1 MATPPFVALSQQQ
14 VNSWPGK
21 PSPGLDIDGFPVD
34 VSTPAQR
41 KEAFLQL
48 ARDRFTLSKNASD
61 TQRSEMQEDQN
72 FYCPTDANG
81 QWDPVAIA
89 ARKQQDRPI
98 LTINRMP
105 GFVGHV
111 ANNMRQAR
119 PAIKIVPTGE
129 PGANDDMAEVRQ
141 GIVRYIEQNSRA
153 DIPYDTS
160 FESMCITGLGWMRVV
175 DDWASPDS
183 FDKDLYIRWVKN
195 TFSVYWDPF
204 CQQPDWSDMKF
215 AFVVNDLT
223 RREFVAK
230 YGDSYDAVDGNL
242 FKSIGDQSAEWFA
255 GQKIRV
261 AEYFYVEHQDD
272 ILCEMLDKTT
282 RFYSELRGGAGS
294 EYRLQ
299 TEESGDRVLYL
310 GEEPIGRTRKAKR
323 PIVKW
328 ALITGLDVIQ
338 ERVWKGK
345 YIPLIP
351 VIGNQIQKN
360 GETILV
366 GMVRYAREPQ
376 RMYNYAYSSFVE
388 TVALAPKAPFVA
400 EVDQVPDGL
409 VEEWRDSN
417 KMPTA
422 VLRYKRVVAE
432 GANGAVLVPPPVR
445 QQAEPPIAAFVQ
457 LLTLCDQMMKS
468 VFSIYDASLGQRGP
482 QESGLAINARKIE
495 SDNGTYNWG
504 DNFIRSLRYLGL
516 VLDDLSPHY
525 YNTPGR
531 VLQVTQED
539 QTLRKLVLNEE
550 FEENGQKKHFDL
562 STGGK
567 YTVVISTGPSYQT
580 LRNEASA
587 QMMELIKADPQLLQI
602 AGDLFV
608 ETLDFPGKE
617 AIVER
622 LRKALPAQLQPQDK
636 DGPQIPPQVQA
647 QMAQMQQMV
656 QQLSQALHEATD
668 KKELEKMKQDY
679 DTLRTQMTQEVV
691 LAVAQLKTGSDE
703 AKYMNDRIFAELERI
718 RAATEGQL
726 SGKSTNG
733 QTAQPSSAGPET
745 APVEASVG
753 G

>member
-21 PSPGLDIDGFPVD
+21 PSPGLDIDGNSVD
-34 VSTPAQR
+34 VSTPQQR
-41 KEAFLQL
+41 KDAFLQL

-175 DDWASPDS
+175 DDWAAPDS

-204 CQQPDWSDMKF
+204 CQQPDWSDMQF
-215 AFVVNDLT
+215 AFVVADLT

-230 YGDSYDAVDGNL
+230 YGDKYDAVDGNL
-242 FKSIGDQSAEWFA
+242 FKSIGDQSAEWYA

-261 AEYFYVEHQDD
+261 AEYFYVEYQDD

-282 RFYSELRGGAGS
+282 KFYSELRGGAGND
-294 EYRLQ
+294 YHLV
-299 TEESGDRVLYL
+299 TEDGGEKVLYL
-310 GEEPIGRTRKAKR
+310 GEEPIGRTRPAKK
-323 PIVKW
+323 PVVKW
-328 ALITGLDVIQ
+328 ALITGLDVIK
-338 ERVWKGK
+338 ERTWKGK

-351 VIGNQIQKN
+351 VLGNQIQKN

-422 VLRYKRVVAE
+422 VLRYKRVIAE
-432 GANGAVLVPPPVR
+432 GSNGSVLVPPPVR

-504 DNFIRSLRYLGL
+504 DNFIRSLRYLGM

-539 QTLRKLVLNEE
+539 QTLRKLVLNEP
-550 FEENGQKKHFDL
+550 FEEDGKTKHFDL
-562 STGGK
+562 SNGGK

-622 LRKALPAQLQPQDK
+622 LRKALPQQLQPQDT
-636 DGPQIPPQVQA
+636 DAPQIPPQVQA
-647 QMAQMQQMV
+647 QVAQMQQMI
-656 QQLSQALHEATD
+656 QQLSQALHAATD
-668 KKELEKMKQDY
+668 KKELERMKLDY
-679 DTLRTQMTQEVV
+679 DLLRTEMTNSSNQIIQLLKQGHAQAEFLSEKQFQEAERLQMKVE
-691 LAVAQLKTGSDE
+691 
-703 AKYMNDRIFAELERI
+703 
-718 RAATEGQL
+718 
-726 SGKSTNG
+726 
-733 QTAQPSSAGPET
+733 P
-745 APVEASVG
+745 PVEQAQTSSV
-753 G
+753 

>member
-21 PSPGLDIDGFPVD
+21 PSPGLDIDGNSVD
-34 VSTPAQR
+34 VSTPQQR
-41 KEAFLQL
+41 KDAFLQL

-72 FYCPTDANG
+72 FYCPTEANG

-175 DDWASPDS
+175 DDWAAPDS

-204 CQQPDWSDMKF
+204 CQQPDWSDMQF
-215 AFVVNDLT
+215 AFVVADLT

-230 YGDSYDAVDGNL
+230 YGDKYNAVDGNL
-242 FKSIGDQSAEWFA
+242 FKSIGDQSAEWYA

-261 AEYFYVEHQDD
+261 AEYFYVEYQDD

-282 RFYSELRGGAGS
+282 KFYSELRGGAGND
-294 EYRLQ
+294 YHLV
-299 TEESGDRVLYL
+299 TEDGGEKVLYL
-310 GEEPIGRTRKAKR
+310 GEEPIGRTRPAKK
-323 PIVKW
+323 PVVKW
-328 ALITGLDVIQ
+328 ALITGLDVIK
-338 ERVWKGK
+338 ERTWKGK

-351 VIGNQIQKN
+351 VLGNQIQKN

-422 VLRYKRVVAE
+422 VLRYKRVIAE
-432 GANGAVLVPPPVR
+432 GANGSVLVPPPVR

-504 DNFIRSLRYLGL
+504 DNFIRSLRYLGM

-539 QTLRKLVLNEE
+539 QTLRKLVLNEP
-550 FEENGQKKHFDL
+550 FEEDGKTKHFDL
-562 STGGK
+562 SNGGK

-608 ETLDFPGKE
+608 DTLDFPGKE

-622 LRKALPAQLQPQDK
+622 LRKALPQQLQPQDT
-636 DGPQIPPQVQA
+636 DAPQIPPQVQA
-647 QMAQMQQMV
+647 QVAQMQQMI
-656 QQLSQALHEATD
+656 QQLSQALHAATD
-668 KKELEKMKQDY
+668 KKELERMKLDY
-679 DTLRTQMTQEVV
+679 DLLRTEMTNSSNQIIQLLKQGHAQAEFLSEKQFQEAERLQMKVE
-691 LAVAQLKTGSDE
+691 
-703 AKYMNDRIFAELERI
+703 
-718 RAATEGQL
+718 
-726 SGKSTNG
+726 
-733 QTAQPSSAGPET
+733 P
-745 APVEASVG
+745 PVEQAQTSSV
-753 G
+753 